1 MQGNT
6 VRESRIIL
14 AAVALWIAW
23 GITRP
28 QVGGVEVQTPPRGAR
43 AASPSAEV
51 RSPKLTG
58 RDRATSLNPTALDQ
72 FVEVS
77 KQAGIH
83 FTLTSG
89 GLEKRY
95 IIEAKGG
102 GGVAWIDY
110 DSDGFPDLCFV
121 NGSTFEHWKRGDSP
135 RSALYRN
142 NRDGTFTDVSAGS
155 GLDKTGW
162 GMGVCVGDYD
172 NDGFD
177 DLYVT
182 YYGGNALYHNN
193 GNGTFTDVT
202 DKAGVRGHGWGMG
215 CGFGDYDNDGHL
227 DLYVA
232 NYVDV
237 DINQLEE
244 PGSAPNCTYRGIATF
259 CGPRGLP
266 GGRDI
271 LFHNNGDGTFTDVTE
286 AAGIDRD
293 SYYGLGVVWGD
304 YDKDGRLDIY
314 VANDSTP
321 SALYRNNGDGTF
333 TDVGVEAGVAY
344 GGEGQEQA
352 GMGTDFGDYN
362 NDGWIDLVKGKFS
375 DDTKNLYR
383 NNHDGTFT
391 DVTYEAGL
399 GEVAWLFCTFGA
411 KFLDYDNDG
420 WKDIFLANGQVF
432 PQIDRYQTGITY
444 AERRLLFHNRGLGI
458 RGQGSMR
465 PRVGATPEAAR
476 PPTPEHQSPA
486 PFFEEV
492 GLQSGPGL
500 AVKKV
505 SRGLAVADY
514 DNDGD
519 LEIVVT
525 NMNDSPDLLRHT
537 HKNRHHSVL
546 VKTVGT
552 RSNRD
557 GIGAPVT
564 VAAGDLTQYDEVRSG
579 GSYLSS
585 SDLRLH
591 FGLGTAKTIDRLEVR
606 WPSGQVDMAR
616 NVPADHIVT
625 IKEGQGVV
633 EAKPFQPSQKAEIRN
648 QKAKAEQKFRN

>member
-1 MQGNT
+1 
-6 VRESRIIL
+6 
-14 AAVALWIAW
+14 
-23 GITRP
+23 
-28 QVGGVEVQTPPRGAR
+28 
-43 AASPSAEV
+43 
-51 RSPKLTG
+51 
-58 RDRATSLNPTALDQ
+58 
-72 FVEVS
+72 
-77 KQAGIH
+77 
-83 FTLTSG
+83 
-89 GLEKRY
+89 
-95 IIEAKGG
+95 
-102 GGVAWIDY
+102 
-110 DSDGFPDLCFV
+110 
-121 NGSTFEHWKRGDSP
+121 
-135 RSALYRN
+135 
-142 NRDGTFTDVSAGS
+142 
-155 GLDKTGW
+155 
-162 GMGVCVGDYD
+162 MGVCVGDYD
-172 NDGFD
+172 NDGFE

-182 YYGGNALYHNN
+182 YYDGNVLYHNN

-215 CGFGDYDNDGHL
+215 CGFGDYDNDGRL

-237 DINQLEE
+237 DINQLGE

-271 LFHNNGDGTFTDVTE
+271 LFHNNGDGTFTDVTVK
-286 AAGIDRD
+286 AGIDRD

-304 YDKDGRLDIY
+304 YDKDGRPDIY

-321 SALYRNNGDGTF
+321 SALYHNNGDGTF

-352 GMGTDFGDYN
+352 GMGADFGDYD
-362 NDGWIDLVKGKFS
+362 NDGWMDLVKGNFS
-375 DDTKNLYR
+375 DDTKNLYH
-383 NNHDGTFT
+383 NNRDGTFT
-391 DVTYEAGL
+391 DVTYEAGI
-399 GEVAWLFCTFGA
+399 GDVGWLFCTFGA

-444 AERRLLFHNRGLGI
+444 AERRLLYHNRGSGI
-458 RGQGSMR
+458 RDQG
-465 PRVGATPEAAR
+465 PAGVPAGAASSSNTR
-476 PPTPEHQSPA
+476 PPTRGPRPLA
-486 PFFEEV
+486 PLFEEV

-500 AVKKV
+500 AIKKV

-525 NMNDSPDLLRHT
+525 NMNDSPDLLRHAR
-537 HKNRHHSVL
+537 KNLHHSVL
-546 VKTVGT
+546 IKTVGT

-557 GIGAPVT
+557 GIGARVT
-564 VAAGDLTQYDEVRSG
+564 VAAGSLMQYDEVRSG

-591 FGLGTAKTIDRLEVR
+591 FGLGAAKNIDRLEVR
-606 WPSGQVDMAR
+606 WPSGQMDTVR
-616 NVPADHIVT
+616 NAPVDHILTV
-625 IKEGQGVV
+625 KEGQGLV
-633 EAKPFQPSQKAEIRN
+633 ESKPFSRQKAEVRN
-648 QKAKAEQKFRN
+648 QKSDARKRRS

>member
-1 MQGNT
+1 MF
-6 VRESRIIL
+6 L
-14 AAVALWIAW
+14 AVLALWMASVE
-23 GITRP
+23 GHPQEGVGKTQPPGEAGSRSPARP
-28 QVGGVEVQTPPRGAR
+28 PTSARPALRGA
-43 AASPSAEV
+43 SPE
-51 RSPKLTG
+51 
-58 RDRATSLNPTALDQ
+58 NALDQ

-77 KQAGIH
+77 KQAAIH

-110 DSDGFPDLCFV
+110 NNDGFPDLFFV

-142 NRDGTFTDVSAGS
+142 NGDGTFTDSGAGS

-182 YYGGNALYHNN
+182 YYGGNVLYRNN

-215 CGFGDYDNDGHL
+215 CGFGDYDNDGRL

-232 NYVDV
+232 SYVDV
-237 DINQLEE
+237 DINQLAE
-244 PGSAPNCTYRGIATF
+244 PGSAPTCTYRGIATF

-286 AAGIDRD
+286 KAGIDRD

-304 YDKDGRLDIY
+304 YDKDGREDIY

-321 SALYRNNGDGTF
+321 SALYHNNGDGTF

-352 GMGTDFGDYN
+352 GMGTDFGDYD
-362 NDGWIDLVKGKFS
+362 NDGWMDLLKGNFS
-375 DDTKNLYR
+375 DDTKNLYH

-391 DVTYEAGL
+391 DVTYEAGI
-399 GEVAWLFCTFGA
+399 GGVSWLFCTFGA

-420 WKDIFLANGQVF
+420 WKDILLANGQVF
-432 PQIDRYQTGITY
+432 PQIDRYRTGITY
-444 AERRLLFHNRGLGI
+444 AERRLLFHNRGVAPHL
-458 RGQGSMR
+458 RAEPAGSAKGGT
-465 PRVGATPEAAR
+465 GAAGAI
-476 PPTPEHQSPA
+476 Q
-486 PFFEEV
+486 FDEV

-500 AVKKV
+500 ALKKV

-519 LEIVVT
+519 LEIVVS
-525 NMNDSPDLLRHT
+525 NMNDSPDLLRHSR
-537 HKNRHHSVL
+537 KNPHHSVL
-546 VKTVGT
+546 IKTVGT

-557 GIGAPVT
+557 GIGARVT
-564 VAAGDLTQYDEVRSG
+564 VVAGNLTQYDEVRSG

-591 FGLGTAKTIDRLEVR
+591 FGLGAAKNIDRLEVR
-606 WPSGQVDMAR
+606 WPSGQVDTVR
-616 NVPADHIVT
+616 NAPGDRILT
-625 IKEGQGVV
+625 LKEGQGLV
-633 EAKPFQPSQKAEIRN
+633 ENRPFGPKGTRSEEHKE
-648 QKAKAEQKFRN
+648 KKS